1 MATLPLTPLAL
12 VSTQRTVPSN
22 GSPSSQDYNDDQN
35 DGLIDL
41 TSLVSFINGTLIP
54 LLQVLPSLAAA
65 AGLEGRAINT
75 DSTNL
80 TALCFNAL
88 TSTPLTIAQS
98 LNYLQNLQTNLQS
111 QITGLSTQVAVL
123 SSQLSSTNQNDI
135 SLALQNFQSV
145 LNTTTATLNAL
156 QTSVNNTAAT
166 TPRLSRLRS
175 LPPARECGCRLGH
188 GFHRQQLHG
197 CSLCGRRHGLP
208 ADRFLVL
215 QRWRSWSDCQGHQHR
230 PGCRPYGHDSCDC
243 HSCLTVSRYAQ
254 PLTS

>member
-1 MATLPLTPLAL
+1 L
-12 VSTQRTVPSN
+12 N
-22 GSPSSQDYNDDQN
+22 GSPTSQDYNDDQN

-41 TSLVSFINGTLIP
+41 TSIVSFINGTLIP
-54 LLQVLPSLAAA
+54 LLQVLPSLATT

-88 TSTPLTIAQS
+88 TSTPLTVAQS

-145 LNTTTATLNAL
+145 LNKMSAQVLAL
-156 QTSVNNTAAT
+156 QTGVNVSGAT
-166 TPRLSRLRS
+166 TCQVSTPIVN
-175 LPPARECGCRLGH
+175 PLGEEVAIVSWPVSMANNSYTVVCSVEDPT
-188 GFHRQQLHG
+188 GFLEIT
-197 CSLCGRRHGLP
+197 
-208 ADRFLVL
+208 
-215 QRWRSWSDCQGHQHR
+215 SWSYL
-230 PGCRPYGHDSCDC
+230 PGGIGITVVVENTDSDNE
-243 HSCLTVSRYAQ
+243 HLGTIHAVAYPAA
-254 PLTS
+254 

>member
-156 QTSVNNTAAT
+156 QTSVNNNAAT
-166 TPRLSRLRS
+166 TAQVVTPSIAAS
-175 LPPARECGCRLGH
+175 NQCECGCRLGH
-188 GFHRQQLHG
+188 GFHGQQLHG
-197 CSLCGRRHGLP
+197 CSLCGRHYGLP
-208 ADRFLVL
+208 A
-215 QRWRSWSDCQGHQHR
+215 
-230 PGCRPYGHDSCDC
+230 
-243 HSCLTVSRYAQ
+243 
-254 PLTS
+254 

>member
-88 TSTPLTIAQS
+88 TSTPLDDCP
-98 LNYLQNLQTNLQS
+98 
-111 QITGLSTQVAVL
+111 VA
-123 SSQLSSTNQNDI
+123 QLS
-135 SLALQNFQSV
+135 AK
-145 LNTTTATLNAL
+145 
-156 QTSVNNTAAT
+156 
-166 TPRLSRLRS
+166 
-175 LPPARECGCRLGH
+175 
-188 GFHRQQLHG
+188 
-197 CSLCGRRHGLP
+197 P
-208 ADRFLVL
+208 ADELAE
-215 QRWRSWSDCQGHQHR
+215 SDHR
-230 PGCRPYGHDSCDC
+230 PQHTGRGSVIATVVHQSDDSPWRCRISNRC
-243 HSCLTVSRYAQ
+243 
-254 PLTS
+254 

>member
-156 QTSVNNTAAT
+156 QTSVNNTPPRP
-166 TPRLSRLRS
+166 PRLSRLRS
-175 LPPARECGCRLGH
+175 LPPGTQVWLWIGPRLS
-188 GFHRQQLHG
+188 RATTTPLL
-197 CSLCGRRHGLP
+197 SLWKTPRLP
-208 ADRFLVL
+208 ADRFLVV

>member
-80 TALCFNAL
+80 TSLCFNAL

-156 QTSVNNTAAT
+156 QTSVNNNAAT
-166 TPRLSRLRS
+166 TAQVVTPSIAASNHASVVVGWATAFTGNNYTVALSV
-175 LPPARECGCRLGH
+175 EDTT
-188 GFHRQQLHG
+188 GF
-197 CSLCGRRHGLP
+197 
-208 ADRFLVL
+208 L
-215 QRWRSWSDCQGHQHR
+215 QIDSWSYNTG
-230 PGCRPYGHDSCDC
+230 GVG
-243 HSCLTVSRYAQ
+243 LTVKVTNTDPAAAHTGTIHAIAI
-254 PLTS
+254 PA

>member
-88 TSTPLTIAQS
+88 TLTPLTVAQS

-166 TPRLSRLRS
+166 TSQVATPSIAASNMRVWLSAGPLLSQATTTPLLSRWKML
-175 LPPARECGCRLGH
+175 
-188 GFHRQQLHG
+188 
-197 CSLCGRRHGLP
+197 HGLP
-208 ADRFLVL
+208 DDRFLVL
-215 QRWRSWSDCQGHQHR
+215 QRRRSG
-230 PGCRPYGHDSCDC
+230 
-243 HSCLTVSRYAQ
+243 LTVKVTNTDPAAAHTGTIHAIAI
-254 PLTS
+254 LA

>member
-156 QTSVNNTAAT
+156 QTSVNNTL
-166 TPRLSRLRS
+166 PRL
-175 LPPARECGCRLGH
+175 PGCHAFDCCIGQCKCGCGLGH
-188 GFHRQQLHG
+188 CFHGQQLHR
-197 CSLCGRRHGLP
+197 CSFGGRCFRLP
-208 ADRFLVL
+208 DDRVLVL
-215 QRWRSWSDCQGHQHR
+215 QHRRCWPDRQGQQHR
-230 PGCRPYGHDSCDC
+230 PGCCPYGHDSCDC

>member
-156 QTSVNNTAAT
+156 QTSVNNNAAT
-166 TPRLSRLRS
+166 TAQVATPSIAASNHASVVVGWATAFTGNNYTVALSV
-175 LPPARECGCRLGH
+175 EDTT
-188 GFHRQQLHG
+188 GF
-197 CSLCGRRHGLP
+197 
-208 ADRFLVL
+208 L
-215 QRWRSWSDCQGHQHR
+215 QIDSWSYNTG
-230 PGCRPYGHDSCDC
+230 GVG
-243 HSCLTVSRYAQ
+243 LTVKVSNTDPAAAHTGTIHAIAI
-254 PLTS
+254 PA

>member
-156 QTSVNNTAAT
+156 QTSVNNNAAT
-166 TPRLSRLRS
+166 TAQVVTPSIAASSQRK
-175 LPPARECGCRLGH
+175 CGCRLGP
-188 GFHRQQLHG
+188 RLSQATTTPLL
-197 CSLCGRRHGLP
+197 S
-208 ADRFLVL
+208 
-215 QRWRSWSDCQGHQHR
+215 RWKTPRASCMIDSWSYNAG
-230 PGCRPYGHDSCDC
+230 GVG
-243 HSCLTVSRYAQ
+243 LTVKVTNTDPAAAHTGTIHAIAI
-254 PLTS
+254 PA

>member
-54 LLQVLPSLAAA
+54 LLQVLPSLATA

-156 QTSVNNTAAT
+156 QTSVNNNAAT
-166 TPRLSRLRS
+166 TAQVVTPSIAASGSANVVVDWATAFTGNNYTVALSVEDAS
-175 LPPARECGCRLGH
+175 
-188 GFHRQQLHG
+188 GFLMIE
-197 CSLCGRRHGLP
+197 
-208 ADRFLVL
+208 
-215 QRWRSWSDCQGHQHR
+215 SWSYNTG
-230 PGCRPYGHDSCDC
+230 GVG
-243 HSCLTVSRYAQ
+243 LTVKVSNTDPAAAHTGTIHAIAI
-254 PLTS
+254 PA